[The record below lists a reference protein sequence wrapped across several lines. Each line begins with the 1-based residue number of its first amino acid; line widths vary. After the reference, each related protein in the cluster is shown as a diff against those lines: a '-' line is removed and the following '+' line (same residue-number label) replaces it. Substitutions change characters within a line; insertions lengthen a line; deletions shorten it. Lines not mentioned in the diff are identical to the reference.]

1 MKNFYDFLKVDEIVF
16 NRNMLH
22 LMDNKNVT
30 ENERNHCIVIEY
42 ENMPYMKK
50 SSLSA
55 MLQV

>member
-30 ENERNHCIVIEY
+30 ENERNHFIVIEY